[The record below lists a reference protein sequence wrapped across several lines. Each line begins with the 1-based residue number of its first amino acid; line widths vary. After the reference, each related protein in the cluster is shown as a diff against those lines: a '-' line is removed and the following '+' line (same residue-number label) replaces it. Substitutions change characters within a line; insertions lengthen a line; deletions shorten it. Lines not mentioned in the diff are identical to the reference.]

1 MDIKE
6 QIAVEMDGIRYLKEN
21 NDMNDAN
28 VVFKVYKKLLEKNV
42 FKTYVGYDYLKELR
56 EFLIMSGVD
65 MSLLP
70 DLPPASTYIGPERR
84 VVIKDASGSA
94 DLEEASGRVDLEVKK
109 NTVQSKPS
117 PVETKKPPVEIKK
130 PKVEVKNSKIES
142 KKTKKED
149 SVYKAK
155 YQRAVML
162 NIVLVIVIILMFVIA
177 ARESS
182 KKKVDESK
190 LADRYAAWEEE
201 LKERENLIR
210 SSKTNE

>member
-94 DLEEASGRVDLEVKK
+94 DLEDASGSADLEVKK
-109 NTVQSKPS
+109 NTVQSKP
-117 PVETKKPPVEIKK
+117 TPVEIKK
-130 PKVEVKNSKIES
+130 PKAEVKNSKIES
-142 KKTKKED
+142 KKTQKED

-162 NIVLVIVIILMFVIA
+162 NIVLVIVIIFMFVIA

>member
-94 DLEEASGRVDLEVKK
+94 DLEVNK
-109 NTVQSKPS
+109 NTVQSKP
-117 PVETKKPPVEIKK
+117 TPVEIKK
-130 PKVEVKNSKIES
+130 PKAEVKNPKIES
-142 KKTKKED
+142 KKTK
-149 SVYKAK
+149 
-155 YQRAVML
+155 
-162 NIVLVIVIILMFVIA
+162 
-177 ARESS
+177 
-182 KKKVDESK
+182 
-190 LADRYAAWEEE
+190 
-201 LKERENLIR
+201 
-210 SSKTNE
+210 

>member
-94 DLEEASGRVDLEVKK
+94 DFEEKDAPASKPKIEQVKPK
-109 NTVQSKPS
+109 NTVQSKPA
-117 PVETKKPPVEIKK
+117 PV
-130 PKVEVKNSKIES
+130 S

-162 NIVLVIVIILMFVIA
+162 NIVLVIVIIFMFVIA

>member
-84 VVIKDASGSA
+84 VIIKDASGSA
-94 DLEEASGRVDLEVKK
+94 DLEVKK
-109 NTVQSKPS
+109 NTVQSKP
-117 PVETKKPPVEIKK
+117 TPVEIKK
-130 PKVEVKNSKIES
+130 PKAEVKNSKIES

-162 NIVLVIVIILMFVIA
+162 NIVLVIVIIFMFVIA